1 MLSPFILTAA
11 LAIGQADLDRGDE
24 LNRAHVECMFATSR
38 SAHQRH
44 LSNEEF
50 SRLLASAC
58 KAERENLHAFI
69 VDILQRR
76 GKSAAEAKAEWVRLE
91 AAGRASVERAYAV
104 GSGAAAGKE

>member
-1 MLSPFILTAA
+1 MLSPFILASA

-24 LNRAHVECMFATSR
+24 LNRAYVECMFATSR
-38 SAHQRH
+38 SAHERQ
-44 LSNEEF
+44 LSSEEF

-58 KAERENLHAFI
+58 KAERESFHSFI

-76 GKSAAEAKAEWVRLE
+76 GKSAFEAEAEWMRLE

-104 GSGAAAGKE
+104 GAKVPAGQQ